1 MSLDFINNVYS
12 TKSNYSYTTATSTP
26 GFSFTNTTGGY
37 DLAGTTLFAA
47 NTPRITSAGLLVEA
61 AATNITPYSTDGA
74 SAAGTG
80 GAAAISAPI
89 IGITGQL
96 DPSGGTGAISIA
108 GLSASQQ
115 QGWNY
120 IDNRIAYANATV
132 YTWSCY
138 VKYAGIQYVQLTP
151 PAAVVS
157 TVPYT
162 NYDLINGTITA
173 FSGTSG
179 TITNVGNGWYR
190 LSISATT
197 TAAATSHSG
206 LLAFCATGTD
216 TRYPAVSLSPANSCL
231 LYGWQIETGSSAT
244 SLIPTTSAA
253 VTRAAD
259 VATQTYTGTPNNVS
273 VTTAGLGLMKY
284 PAAGI
289 RNLLYGSDPWTW
301 GGNHATLVSTSK
313 SPTGVAG
320 YINWST
326 GSNYTS
332 ATPESSLPGTYTIS
346 FWAWTDSGT
355 NTTLITYLTNNNDW
369 ADSSPA
375 FTITPT
381 PTRFTHTV
389 NFPAGTVGGSFNE
402 LDIQGGPAQV
412 YVACV
417 QLEAGATASGYVPT
431 NGAAATLTP
440 SSPFTISQAPFLGQ
454 NIQSVA
460 IS

>member
-1 MSLDFINNVYS
+1 
-12 TKSNYSYTTATSTP
+12 
-26 GFSFTNTTGGY
+26 
-37 DLAGTTLFAA
+37 
-47 NTPRITSAGLLVEA
+47 
-61 AATNITPYSTDGA
+61 
-74 SAAGTG
+74 
-80 GAAAISAPI
+80 
-89 IGITGQL
+89 
-96 DPSGGTGAISIA
+96 
-108 GLSASQQ
+108 
-115 QGWNY
+115 
-120 IDNRIAYANATV
+120 
-132 YTWSCY
+132 
-138 VKYAGIQYVQLTP
+138 
-151 PAAVVS
+151 
-157 TVPYT
+157 
-162 NYDLINGTITA
+162 
-173 FSGTSG
+173 
-179 TITNVGNGWYR
+179 
-190 LSISATT
+190 
-197 TAAATSHSG
+197 
-206 LLAFCATGTD
+206 
-216 TRYPAVSLSPANSCL
+216 
-231 LYGWQIETGSSAT
+231 
-244 SLIPTTSAA
+244 
-253 VTRAAD
+253 
-259 VATQTYTGTPNNVS
+259 
-273 VTTAGLGLMKY
+273 MKY